1 MRSGFVQNMMDIK
14 SLILYVMAK
23 VQSAVNM
30 QQIYE
35 LCFQDDNLSYF
46 DVCTAISEMVTT
58 GHLQQQGDTYEITQK
73 GRQTQE
79 LTVNEVIYSLRCR
92 VDDAVADFNRRVRR
106 SSRVDTAI
114 CERDTGEIAVQL
126 LLHDPTGE
134 LMRLELI
141 APDRHQANRL
151 QTALEE
157 KSELLYDLVMTA
169 LLDDEM

>member
-1 MRSGFVQNMMDIK
+1 MQSGFVRDMMAVK
-14 SLILYVMAK
+14 VLILYIMAR
-23 VQSAVNM
+23 VESAVNL

-35 LCFQDDNLSYF
+35 LCFQDERLSYF
-46 DVCTAISEMVTT
+46 DVCTAIPEMVTT

-73 GRQTQE
+73 GRETQE
-79 LTVNEVIYSLRCR
+79 LTAEEVMYSLRCR

-106 SSRVDTAI
+106 SSRVTTEID
-114 CERDTGEIAVQL
+114 ERASGEIAVRL

-141 APDRHQANRL
+141 APDHHQAKRL
-151 QTALEE
+151 QTSLEE

-169 LLDDEM
+169 LLDDET